1 MVMHFMEGPGGPKRA
16 GTPIALGVFLLA
28 LAIGVVNV
36 LPAFFAAGVL
46 GVLVSAVVCFVILMT
61 MPRATQVS
69 IMGAAIGV
77 SADAGYAE
85 VNDQTPVT
93 VANALVKVADSLTK
107 SIGIITADAHVAITE
122 VTPIFVW
129 SLILATIVF
138 MGLSFLIKHDG

>member
-1 MVMHFMEGPGGPKRA
+1 
-16 GTPIALGVFLLA
+16 
-28 LAIGVVNV
+28 
-36 LPAFFAAGVL
+36 
-46 GVLVSAVVCFVILMT
+46 MT